1 MIKAK
6 DCNVRSGSRL
16 PSAWAITIACHRVD
30 YSIGAVGLS
39 HERRA

>member
-6 DCNVRSGSRL
+6 NCNVRSGSQL

-30 YSIGAVGLS
+30 YCIGAVGPSL
-39 HERRA
+39 EQRA